1 MGRTVPTFTDLIDHE
16 LAGWSKY
23 RRGLR
28 KEDQEVFDDI
38 FRSARKHLAENFYA
52 MRTIPFES
60 IVMSMLLEQGK
71 ELRRLRE
78 RLAQGNGA
86 HAEQRRA

>member
-1 MGRTVPTFTDLIDHE
+1 MGRTVPTFTDLIDQE

-71 ELRRLRE
+71 ELRRLQE
-78 RLAQGNGA
+78 QLAHNSGA

>member
-1 MGRTVPTFTDLIDHE
+1 MGRTVSTFTNIIDDE
-16 LAGWSKY
+16 ISSWSKF

-38 FRSARKHLAENFYA
+38 FRAAKKHLAENFYA

-60 IVMSMLLEQGK
+60 IMMSIALEQGK
-71 ELRRLRE
+71 RIKNLETQ
-78 RLAQGNGA
+78 LASANK
-86 HAEQRRA
+86 E

>member
-1 MGRTVPTFTDLIDHE
+1 MGRTVLTFTDLIDQE

-38 FRSARKHLAENFYA
+38 FRAARKHLAENFYA

-71 ELRRLRE
+71 ELRRLQE
-78 RLAQGNGA
+78 RLAQGNGM
-86 HAEQRRA
+86 HSEQRRA

>member
-1 MGRTVPTFTDLIDHE
+1 MGRTVPTFTDLIDNE

-38 FRSARKHLAENFYA
+38 FRAAKRHLAENFYA

-60 IVMSMLLEQGK
+60 IVMSIILEQGK
-71 ELRRLRE
+71 ELRRLKDG
-78 RLAQGNGA
+78 LAQAATGRT
-86 HAEQRRA
+86 EQLRS